1 MAETQALPETDSS
14 KHTLVSD
21 TASVLPKAIAGSL
34 LSFNFSTD
42 VASSGDIECP
52 REEHPQVTVKYFV
65 AEDWGEFVEQRD
77 ARLCS
82 RCHAFLERLPRI
94 ATKLLLKKSEKCEEL
109 QATFE
114 SLECS
119 ASSGCPLCAMLV
131 MVLAHYPPEERASAG
146 VACFRC
152 RKLREDIYLDCKLIA
167 SSRSP
172 LKIQLCDTRKCNH
185 TRL

>member
-34 LSFNFSTD
+34 LSFDFSTD
-42 VASSGDIECP
+42 VASSGDVECL
-52 REEHPQVTVKYFV
+52 REEHPQVTVKYLV

-82 RCHAFLERLPRI
+82 RCHAFLERLPQI

-109 QATFE
+109 RATFE
-114 SLECS
+114 
-119 ASSGCPLCAMLV
+119 
-131 MVLAHYPPEERASAG
+131 
-146 VACFRC
+146 
-152 RKLREDIYLDCKLIA
+152 
-167 SSRSP
+167 
-172 LKIQLCDTRKCNH
+172 
-185 TRL
+185 

>member
-1 MAETQALPETDSS
+1 MLQAP
-14 KHTLVSD
+14 
-21 TASVLPKAIAGSL
+21 G
-34 LSFNFSTD
+34 
-42 VASSGDIECP
+42 SGDVECP
-52 REEHPQVTVKYFV
+52 REEHPQVTVKYLV

-109 QATFE
+109 RATFE